1 MAFIE
6 SLLKMSELENGRDLY
21 IYRMI
26 FNMFSRNTWREV
38 DRKNAKKEREKNSKV
53 SGLKLQ

>member
-1 MAFIE
+1 
-6 SLLKMSELENGRDLY
+6 MSELENGRDLY

-38 DRKNAKKEREKNSKV
+38 DRKNAKKKREKKIV
-53 SGLKLQ
+53 KYQV